1 MTMELTNQSEY
12 RVYVQQYANS
22 KKELFIFQ
30 NKENAMKLYNE
41 ASEANYYTHIEY
53 YLDGK
58 FQYNVC
64 GSCKQEYIHN
74 PITIL

>member
-1 MTMELTNQSEY
+1 MELNQTEY
-12 RVYVQQYANS
+12 RVYIQQYANS
-22 KKELFIFQ
+22 KEEIITFK
-30 NKENAMKLYNE
+30 NKEDAMKLYDE
-41 ASEANYYTHIEY
+41 ASETNYRTNIEY

-74 PITIL
+74 PEEELDR